1 MLTLLSAC
9 ADHDVVPITPVTPSP
24 EARAAAANGAF
35 HALETQYDA
44 DLGVYA
50 VDTASG
56 RTVEYH
62 ADDRVAFCSTFKAL
76 AAAEVLRLT
85 TPADLDERVTYST
98 ADLMPNSLIAEQH
111 LEGGMSMRE
120 ILDAAVRDSD
130 NTAANILLQRLG
142 GPKGFEQR
150 LREIGDTVSSADRF
164 EIALS
169 EAKPGDERDTTTP
182 RAIAGDLR
190 EYVLGDVLLP
200 EDRIQLIDLL
210 IRNKT
215 GDKTIRSGVPS
226 QWLVGDK
233 TGSGGY
239 GTRNDIAVLWP
250 PNRAPIVLAVMSKRR
265 QKDAN
270 YEDALIAQSAGVVVE
285 TLI

>member
-1 MLTLLSAC
+1 
-9 ADHDVVPITPVTPSP
+9 
-24 EARAAAANGAF
+24 
-35 HALETQYDA
+35 
-44 DLGVYA
+44 
-50 VDTASG
+50 
-56 RTVEYH
+56 
-62 ADDRVAFCSTFKAL
+62 
-76 AAAEVLRLT
+76 
-85 TPADLDERVTYST
+85 
-98 ADLMPNSLIAEQH
+98 
-111 LEGGMSMRE
+111 MRE